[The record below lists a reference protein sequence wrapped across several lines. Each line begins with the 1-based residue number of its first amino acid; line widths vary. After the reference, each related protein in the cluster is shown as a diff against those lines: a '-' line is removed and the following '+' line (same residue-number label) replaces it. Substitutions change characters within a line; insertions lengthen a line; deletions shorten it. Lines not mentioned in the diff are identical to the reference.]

1 MQVKKFEAPT
11 IQEALDTIKR
21 ELGPEAIILQTKK
34 YKRGFGLMSKA
45 SVEIT
50 AAISDRSVQKKAY
63 VEKRLSS
70 GSRDTLKNI
79 GAGRQ
84 ADIIDDYV
92 DKHASKAAANAYERA
107 QPKAHSSSGASHL
120 DRLTQTADRV
130 EVRRSAPSSAAVSGG
145 QIGAAVVQSGR
156 KVTSTRYIDIQDEAG
171 KSGTPGMSVQDEIR
185 HLKRMLEEVKGNQES
200 RDSRSHQTG
209 SGAHSLMAAGT
220 LEYPAMQDAYE
231 QLVING
237 MDKRNAL
244 SLLKKVGFELGTD
257 QARQPEAV
265 LDQLALEVLESTQIA
280 SPLLGVEPGKGAGP
294 AVITLV
300 GPTGVG
306 KTTTIAKIAS
316 EALIKKNLKVGLI
329 NLDSYKIAA
338 FDQLATYA
346 KILNVPFRSVANAQD
361 LQSALADF
369 KSLDLVLIDTTGRS
383 QKDPEAL
390 KQMQAILSVVPSNNT
405 QLVLSATTRDGELY
419 DIASRFGIFKPQA
432 MVISKLDEATTF
444 GSIYNISQKAKLP
457 LSYFTTGQRV
467 PEDIEQASRERLVS
481 LVLEI

>member
-1 MQVKKFEAPT
+1 
-11 IQEALDTIKR
+11 
-21 ELGPEAIILQTKK
+21 
-34 YKRGFGLMSKA
+34 
-45 SVEIT
+45 
-50 AAISDRSVQKKAY
+50 
-63 VEKRLSS
+63 
-70 GSRDTLKNI
+70 
-79 GAGRQ
+79 
-84 ADIIDDYV
+84 
-92 DKHASKAAANAYERA
+92 
-107 QPKAHSSSGASHL
+107 
-120 DRLTQTADRV
+120 
-130 EVRRSAPSSAAVSGG
+130 
-145 QIGAAVVQSGR
+145 
-156 KVTSTRYIDIQDEAG
+156 
-171 KSGTPGMSVQDEIR
+171 
-185 HLKRMLEEVKGNQES
+185 
-200 RDSRSHQTG
+200 
-209 SGAHSLMAAGT
+209 
-220 LEYPAMQDAYE
+220 
-231 QLVING
+231 VING